1 MPIYEYRC
9 SECGHEFEKIQ
20 KVSDRAVRTCPVCK
34 GRVERLISV
43 SSFTLKGGG
52 WYAEGYTRSSGSS
65 KKSSTGSSSAS
76 SSSGSSG
83 KSD

>member
-20 KVSDRAVRTCPVCK
+20 KISDRAVRTCPVCK

-52 WYAEGYTRSSGSS
+52 WYAEGYTRSSAGKSGSS
-65 KKSSTGSSSAS
+65 GDSSKS
-76 SSSGSSG
+76 SSSGG

>member
-65 KKSSTGSSSAS
+65 KKSSSSGSSS
-76 SSSGSSG
+76 SSSGASGG

>member
-9 SECGHEFEKIQ
+9 TECGHEFEKIQ

-52 WYAEGYTRSSGSS
+52 WYAEGYTRSSSTG
-65 KKSSTGSSSAS
+65 KGTSST
-76 SSSGSSG
+76 SSGSSDKG

>member
-9 SECGHEFEKIQ
+9 TECGHEFEKIQ

-65 KKSSTGSSSAS
+65 GKGSS

-83 KSD
+83 KSKAD